1 MPTIALI
8 NGHAFAGGLMTAFM
22 HDYRIQNP
30 HRGFLCLNEL
40 HFGAPLRPAMA
51 AVFRQKLARP
61 DTYRALVLEAKRFA
75 ALEAVREGLVD
86 GLGGLDETLAFVQE
100 MGLADKAASGVY
112 GKMKEEMWRET
123 VAYLDA
129 GAAEVEEIGL
139 RDRAREAVGEK
150 GRRSVLEWEALSRN
164 GETKL

>member
-8 NGHAFAGGLMTAFM
+8 NGHAFAGGLMTAYM

-51 AVFRQKLARP
+51 SIFRQKLARP

-75 ALEAVREGLVD
+75 ALEAFKEGLVD
-86 GLGGLDETLAFVQE
+86 GLGGLDETLAFVRE
-100 MGLADKAASGVY
+100 MALTEKAASGVY

-123 VAYLDA
+123 IAYLDA
-129 GAAEVEEIGL
+129 GSAEVEEIGL
-139 RDRAREAVGEK
+139 RD
-150 GRRSVLEWEALSRN
+150 SVRNTAGQESLKSVMDWESMSRN